1 MPWGLFMDLII
12 SAAAQ
17 ISTPLTLLAIVAGTI
32 VGVIVG
38 VLPGLGSVIGLTM
51 VLPFTFSMSQI
62 PAIALMLGVYCG
74 SVYGGSI
81 TAIVLNTPGTP
92 QSAATALEG
101 FPMAR
106 RGEADL
112 AIGWVTTAS
121 TFGGLFSVL
130 VFVIAGPSLAAF
142 SLQFTPIE
150 YFALGLFAMT
160 CIAGVSSGN
169 LVKGLVAGA
178 LGLLLATVGNDPVTG
193 DLRFTFDSFQL
204 SAGIGLIPVIVGLFA
219 FSEMFLRVL
228 QLDRPGPE
236 ASEMRVGFRM
246 PPWSAWRARLGMLL
260 RGSLIGSFVGALPGT
275 GAATSAFIAYSE
287 ARRASKRKDNFG
299 YGEPDGLVA
308 CESAN
313 NAVTGSAL
321 VPTLALG
328 IPGDPVTAVMLGALV
343 IQGIA
348 PGPQLFAN
356 HLDLIYAIFL
366 CLIVVNIVMF
376 LTGALGA
383 SLFTRVLRIPEPI
396 LIGLILIIAT
406 VGAYGVNGNVFDVWV
421 ALAAGVAGVV
431 LRYFRFPVA
440 PIVIGMVLEPTIEM
454 SLRQGLIL
462 THGNFWGFFER
473 PIAAILFAITAMT
486 LCWPLVRMGIAQ
498 LRKPRRH

>member
-1 MPWGLFMDLII
+1 MELLLT
-12 SAAAQ
+12 AVTQ
-17 ISTPLTLLAIVAGTI
+17 IATPMTLLAIVAGTF

-38 VLPGLGSVIGLTM
+38 VLPGLGSVLGLTM
-51 VLPFTFSMSQI
+51 VLPFTFAMPQI

-92 QSAATALEG
+92 QSAATAMEG
-101 FPMAR
+101 FPMAQ

-112 AIGWVTTAS
+112 AIGWVTAAS
-121 TFGGLFSVL
+121 TLGGLFSVAVL
-130 VFVIAGPSLAAF
+130 ALAGPTLATF

-160 CIAGVSSGN
+160 CIAGVSSGA
-169 LVKGLVAGA
+169 LAKGLMAGGIGIILSMIGA
-178 LGLLLATVGNDPVTG
+178 DPVTG
-193 DLRFTFDSFQL
+193 DLRFTFHSFQL
-204 SAGIGLIPVIVGLFA
+204 TAGIGLIPVIVGLFA

-228 QLDRPGPE
+228 DLDAGKT
-236 ASEMRVGFRM
+236 AAKDMRVGFRL
-246 PPWSAWRARLGMLL
+246 PRWADWRPRLGMLL

-275 GAATSAFIAYSE
+275 GAATASFIAYSE
-287 ARRASKRKDNFG
+287 AQRTSPRRENFG
-299 YGEPDGLVA
+299 KGEADGLVA

-343 IQGIA
+343 IQGVA
-348 PGPQLFAN
+348 PGPQLFVN

-366 CLIVVNIVMF
+366 VLVIVNVVMF
-376 LTGALGA
+376 AIGALGA
-383 SLFTRVLRIPEPI
+383 PVFTRVLRIPEPI
-396 LIGLILIIAT
+396 LIGLILIIST
-406 VGAYGVNGNVFDVWV
+406 VGAYGVNGNLFDVWI
-421 ALAAGVAGVV
+421 AFGAGVAGAI
-431 LRYFRFPVA
+431 LRYFSYPVA
-440 PIVIGMVLEPTIEM
+440 PIVIGMVLGPTIEM

-462 THGNFWGFFER
+462 TRGDALAFFQR
-473 PIAAILFAITAMT
+473 PIALMLFIITAAIL
-486 LCWPLVRMGIAQ
+486 LWPLVRR
-498 LRKPRRH
+498 LRARERT

>member
-1 MPWGLFMDLII
+1 MDVLIL
-12 SAAAQ
+12 AAAQ
-17 ISTPLTLLAIVAGTI
+17 IATPLTMIAIVAGTV

-38 VLPGLGSVIGLTM
+38 VLPGLGSVLGLTM
-51 VLPFTFSMSQI
+51 VLPFTFSMPQI

-92 QSAATALEG
+92 QSAATAMEG
-101 FPMAR
+101 FPMAQ

-121 TFGGLFSVL
+121 VLGGLFSVL
-130 VFVIAGPSLAAF
+130 VLALAGPLLARF
-142 SLQFTPIE
+142 SLQFTPVE

-160 CIAGVSSGN
+160 CIAGVSSGA
-169 LVKGLVAGA
+169 LAKGLMAGG
-178 LGLLLATVGNDPVTG
+178 LGILISTVGADPVTG
-193 DLRFTFDSFQL
+193 DLRFTFGSFQMT
-204 SAGIGLIPVIVGLFA
+204 AGLGLIPVIVGLFA

-228 QLDRPGPE
+228 DLDQGKTAPQD
-236 ASEMRVGFRM
+236 MRVGFRL
-246 PPWSAWRARLGMLL
+246 PRWADWRPRLGMLL

-275 GAATSAFIAYSE
+275 GAATAAFIAYSE
-287 ARRASKRKDNFG
+287 ARRTSPRRANFG
-299 YGEPDGLVA
+299 KGEPDGLVA

-348 PGPQLFAN
+348 PGPLLFVD
-356 HLDLIYAIFL
+356 HLDLIYAIFMAL
-366 CLIVVNIVMF
+366 VLVNLVMF
-376 LTGALGA
+376 ATGALGA
-383 SLFTRVLRIPEPI
+383 PFFTRVLRIPEPI
-396 LIGLILIIAT
+396 LIGLILIIST
-406 VGAYGVNGNVFDVWV
+406 VGAYGVNGNLFDVWV
-421 ALAAGVAGVV
+421 AFGAGVIGA
-431 LRYFRFPVA
+431 LMRYFSYPVA
-440 PIVIGMVLEPTIEM
+440 PVVIGMVLGPTIEM

-462 THGNFWGFFER
+462 GRGNPVIFLQS
-473 PIAAILFAITAMT
+473 PIAVVLFVITAAILI
-486 LCWPLVRMGIAQ
+486 WPLVQR
-498 LRKPRRH
+498 LRTRGAA

>member
-1 MPWGLFMDLII
+1 MEQLLL
-12 SAAAQ
+12 AAGQVA
-17 ISTPLTLLAIVAGTI
+17 TPLTLIAIVAGTV

-38 VLPGLGSVIGLTM
+38 VLPGLGSVLGLTM
-51 VLPFTFSMSQI
+51 ILPFTFSMPQV

-101 FPMAR
+101 FPMSQ
-106 RGEADL
+106 RGDADL

-121 TFGGLFSVL
+121 TLGGLFLVL
-130 VFVIAGPSLAAF
+130 VLALAGPSLAIF

-160 CIAGVSSGN
+160 CIAGVSSDH
-169 LVKGLVAGA
+169 LVKGLIAGG
-178 LGLLLATVGNDPVTG
+178 LGILLATVGTDPVTG
-193 DLRFTFDSFQL
+193 DMRFTFGSFQM

-228 QLDRPGPE
+228 TLDEDKPP
-236 ASEMRVGFRM
+236 AQQMRVGFRM
-246 PPWSAWRARLGMLL
+246 PGWADWRPRLGMLL
-260 RGSLIGSFVGALPGT
+260 RGSVIGSVVGALPGT
-275 GAATSAFIAYSE
+275 GAATAAFIAYSE
-287 ARRASKRKDNFG
+287 ARRTSSNRANFG
-299 YGEPDGLVA
+299 KGEPDGLVA

-343 IQGIA
+343 IQGLA
-348 PGPQLFAN
+348 PGPMLFID
-356 HLDLIYAIFL
+356 HLDIIYAIFISL
-366 CLIVVNIVMF
+366 FLVNIVMF

-383 SLFTRVLRIPEPI
+383 SLFTRLLRIPEPI
-396 LIGLILIIAT
+396 LIGLVLIIST
-406 VGAYGVNGNVFDVWV
+406 LGAYGVNGNLFDVW
-421 ALAAGVAGVV
+421 LAFGAGVIGAAM
-431 LRYFRFPVA
+431 RYFRYPVA
-440 PIVIGMVLEPTIEM
+440 PVVIGMVLGPVIEM

-462 THGNFWGFFER
+462 TRGNPLAFFER
-473 PIAAILFAITAMT
+473 PIASALFVITAGI
-486 LCWPLVRMGIAQ
+486 LVWPLI
-498 LRKPRRH
+498 RKRR